1 MSQVAIRGGDVDMCG
16 RLEGGRGGGWM
27 SWPLYK
33 CWHAESIALSSENR
47 KVGSGIARWQAKG
60 KMSAYKGYQHR

>member
-1 MSQVAIRGGDVDMCG
+1 
-16 RLEGGRGGGWM
+16 M

-33 CWHAESIALSSENR
+33 YWHAESIALSSEHR
-47 KVGSGIARWQAKG
+47 KVGSGIARRQAKG